1 MDYEYVF
8 FKYDFFSQCSVRVV
22 FLQLLVVDWLMCR
35 TASLCEPSEC
45 FNYVIEGGILIL
57 KDFKGGH
64 YAYQAI
70 RGIYFK

>member
-8 FKYDFFSQCSVRVV
+8 VKYDFFFQCSVRVV
-22 FLQLLVVDWLMCR
+22 LLQLLAVGWLMCR
-35 TASLCEPSEC
+35 TASLCEPLDC

-64 YAYQAI
+64 GAYQAI

>member
-1 MDYEYVF
+1 
-8 FKYDFFSQCSVRVV
+8 
-22 FLQLLVVDWLMCR
+22 MCR